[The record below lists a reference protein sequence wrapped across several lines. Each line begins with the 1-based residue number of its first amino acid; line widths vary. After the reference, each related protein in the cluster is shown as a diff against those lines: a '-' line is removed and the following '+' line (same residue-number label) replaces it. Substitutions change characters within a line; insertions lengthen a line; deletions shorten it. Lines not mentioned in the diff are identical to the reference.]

1 MSFAGQ
7 AASSSGW
14 SIRPREE
21 EIGLTGCA
29 RRIPRSLP
37 IGPYVMET
45 AGHREPCD
53 SRGSCT
59 VLGAPRGESPPGDST
74 MNKLLLPS
82 QIGAL
87 TGDAKEER
95 EVPPLPPGK
104 PAVRDLAPLA
114 HHPGKLM

>member
-1 MSFAGQ
+1 MSFAGH

-29 RRIPRSLP
+29 GRIPRSLP

-53 SRGSCT
+53 SRGSCA
-59 VLGAPRGESPPGDST
+59 VLGAPGGESPPGDST
-74 MNKLLLPS
+74 RGADLMNDFNRSFGNTPIVMLWRK
-82 QIGAL
+82 
-87 TGDAKEER
+87 
-95 EVPPLPPGK
+95 
-104 PAVRDLAPLA
+104 
-114 HHPGKLM
+114 